1 MKYCNYMEMWCSDM
15 DDDDISNADCYG
27 DCEGCC
33 YCEEI
38 KTERERLR
46 EKTEY

>member
-15 DDDDISNADCYG
+15 DEDDISNADCYG
-27 DCEGCC
+27 DCEVCC